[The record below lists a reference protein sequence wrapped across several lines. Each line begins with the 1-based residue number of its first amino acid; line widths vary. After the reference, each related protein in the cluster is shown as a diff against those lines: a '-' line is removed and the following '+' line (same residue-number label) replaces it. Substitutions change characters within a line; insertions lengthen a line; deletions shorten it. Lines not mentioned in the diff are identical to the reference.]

1 MLTKWKISERTC
13 TVVNRGRLAIS
24 TPTKKPIVE
33 LDDVGV
39 NYSGEVQALEHI
51 TLEITAG
58 DFVGLI
64 GPNGAGKSTL
74 INVIL
79 GIVKPTTGHVRL
91 FGEAISP
98 KNLRKIGYVPQIP
111 YSKNSNFPSTVYET
125 VMMGRIPYSLRFPW
139 FTKDDHRKV
148 EEALERLEIRH
159 LMNRRIGELSGGQ
172 TQRVFT
178 AKALAGDPEMLIF
191 DEPTSGVDTE
201 AKREF
206 YSILEQLNRDFGITT
221 ILSIHDLGVVT
232 QLAKKII
239 CINRTLYFDGLTTRF
254 DPGAILP
261 KAYNYPIEVIK
272 HGDHP

>member
-1 MLTKWKISERTC
+1 M
-13 TVVNRGRLAIS
+13 
-24 TPTKKPIVE
+24 
-33 LDDVGV
+33 

-79 GIVKPTTGHVRL
+79 GIVKPTTGRVRL

-148 EEALERLEIRH
+148 EEALERLEIRD

>member
-1 MLTKWKISERTC
+1 MIS
-13 TVVNRGRLAIS
+13 A
-24 TPTKKPIVE
+24 PTDQLVVE

-39 NYSGEVQALEHI
+39 KYVGDVQALEHI
-51 TLEITAG
+51 TLEISEG

-74 INVIL
+74 LNVIL
-79 GIVKPTTGHVRL
+79 GIVKPTSGSVRL
-91 FGEAISP
+91 FGEPISP
-98 KNLRKIGYVPQIP
+98 KSLRKIGYVPQIP
-111 YSKNSNFPSTVYET
+111 YSKDSNFPSTVYET
-125 VMMGRIPYSLRFPW
+125 VLMGRIPYSLKFPW
-139 FTKDDHRKV
+139 FTKEDHRKV
-148 EEALERLEIRH
+148 REALERLEIQGLR
-159 LMNRRIGELSGGQ
+159 NRKIGELSGGQ

-206 YSILEQLNRDFGITT
+206 YSILEQFNRDMGITT

-232 QLAKKII
+232 QLARKII
-239 CINRTLYFDGLTTRF
+239 CINRTLYFDGLTARF
-254 DPGAILP
+254 DANAILP
-261 KAYNYPIEVIK
+261 KAYDYPIEVIK

>member
-51 TLEITAG
+51 TLEITIG

-148 EEALERLEIRH
+148 EEALERLEIRD